1 MTSRGP
7 KRESAEEK
15 VDKAEQRLQPTAYLK
30 KAFVRVALFGAA
42 MELSAGETLKGKDL
56 PELLLKL
63 YHQHCGLLLS
73 GSREDKQAYYNHP
86 LILELLSTY
95 DWDLEDLKGQFTKAS
110 VERARGDEQCDLRK
124 MIPAL
129 YKADCFDEM
138 KCHKP
143 DLLSR
148 EDLLVSL
155 KRRTWEFSNK
165 SAAEFDSNK
174 PINVYHLDFLTGVES
189 AQNG

>member
-42 MELSAGETLKGKDL
+42 MELSAGEILKGKHL
-56 PELLLKL
+56 PEILLKL

-86 LILELLSTY
+86 LMLELLSTY
-95 DWDLEDLKGQFTKAS
+95 EWDLEDLKGQFTKAS
-110 VERARGDEQCDLRK
+110 VERARGDQQCDRRK

-138 KCHKP
+138 KCLKTGLSTV
-143 DLLSR
+143 DLLI
-148 EDLLVSL
+148 SL
-155 KRRTWEFSNK
+155 KRRAWEFSNK

-174 PINVYHLDFLTGVES
+174 PINVYHLDFLTRIES
-189 AQNG
+189 AQNA